1 MKPNAKH
8 ILYGALLSALVFSSG
23 SAIAKK
29 RISDFPTQARVEY
42 VLACIGGREVNSTEL
57 RECSCVVDIIA
68 AHLSYEDFLRAKT
81 LSAIQQTNA
90 PNAEVYQT
98 VTMTRRF
105 LDRYLRAQ
113 ASAELQCF

>member
-8 ILYGALLSALVFSSG
+8 ILYGALLSALIFSSG

-29 RISDFPTQARVEY
+29 RVSDFPTQARVEY

-68 AHLSYEDFLRAKT
+68 AHLSYEDFLRAKA
-81 LSAIQQTNA
+81 LSALQQTNT
-90 PNAEVYQT
+90 PSAEVYQT

-105 LDRYLRAQ
+105 LDKYLRAQ
-113 ASAELQCF
+113 ASAELKCF